1 MKVRYTK
8 TYTDEFGDVFQPGW
22 VAEHTDAD
30 GARRIALGVCE
41 EVNPEARAFKYKVD
55 APLSIEEC
63 VTNPEEKQGQ
73 PFFSGP
79 KSIATHKQK

>member
-1 MKVRYTK
+1 MKLKYTK
-8 TYTDEFGDVFQPGW
+8 TYTDEFGDIFQPGW
-22 VAEHTDAD
+22 VAEHTDAE

-63 VTNPEEKQGQ
+63 VTPSETVDA
-73 PFFSGP
+73 PFFGGA
-79 KSIATHKQK
+79 KAKKA

>member
-1 MKVRYTK
+1 MKLKYTK

-22 VAEHTDAD
+22 VAEHTDAE

-41 EVNPEARAFKYKVD
+41 EVNPEARAFKYKMD

-63 VTNPEEKQGQ
+63 VTPSAMSEEPT
-73 PFFSGP
+73 PFFSGA
-79 KSIATHKQK
+79 KAKKA

>member
-1 MKVRYTK
+1 MKVKYKK
-8 TYTDEFGDVFQPGW
+8 THQDEYGDIFQPGW
-22 VAEHTDAD
+22 VAEHTDAE

-63 VTNPEEKQGQ
+63 VTVEQEENT
-73 PFFSGP
+73 PFFTGA
-79 KSIATHKQK
+79 KSVKTNTQK